1 MIIDKKLRVLIIGGN
16 RFFGLHLAKNF
27 VAERHFVTL
36 LNRGQINDGLGDQVS
51 RLKAD
56 RKSKSS
62 LIDAVHGKTWD
73 IIYDQVCYSAEEAR
87 VACEVFHGKTHRY
100 IVTSSESVYDI
111 GSSQSEHAFNPKS
124 YSFTKEALPHED
136 YQEAK
141 RQVETVFANSDFKE
155 TVMVRPSLVV
165 GEDDYTGR
173 LKWHLDRI
181 SNELPI
187 YFPSI
192 NIQSDFIRSDQAGYA
207 LKKIG
212 ESNCVG
218 PINCTAPDSMSLEAI
233 LNICEEVVGKKAILA
248 STEQEKNHSPYG
260 GTETKTMN
268 TKLLQSLGA
277 KIEPSESW
285 MKNLI
290 GEVFASKT
298 R

>member
-27 VAERHFVTL
+27 IAEKHIVTL
-36 LNRGQINDGLGDQVS
+36 LNRCQINDGLGDQVS

-56 RKSKSS
+56 RKLKNS
-62 LIDAVHGKTWD
+62 LIDIIHGKTWD
-73 IIYDQVCYSAEEAR
+73 IIYDQVCYTAEEAR
-87 VACEVFHGKTHRY
+87 LVCEVFHGKTHRY
-100 IVTSSESVYDI
+100 IVTSSESVYDV
-111 GSSQSEHAFNPKS
+111 GPSQSEDAFNPKS
-124 YSFTKEALPHED
+124 YSFTKEALPNED

-141 RQVETVFANSDFKE
+141 RQVETIFANSDFKE

-165 GEDDYTGR
+165 GTDDYTGR
-173 LKWHLDRI
+173 LKWHLERV
-181 SNELPI
+181 SNQLPI
-187 YFPSI
+187 YFPNI

-218 PINCTAPDSMSLEAI
+218 PINCTAPDSMSLETI
-233 LNICEEVVGKKAILA
+233 LKMCEEVVGKEAILA
-248 STEQEKNHSPYG
+248 LTDQDENHSPYG

-268 TKLLQSLGA
+268 TKLLQSLDA
-277 KIEPSESW
+277 KIEPSENW
-285 MKNLI
+285 MRNLI
-290 GEVFASKT
+290 REIFISEK